1 MTDKEKKL
9 LKPIFWDTDIDKLD
23 VMKYKRYTIERILQ
37 FGLAEH
43 VRWMLKHFEKEDI
56 KETVKKSK
64 VIDKKTATY
73 WSIHFDI
80 NKEDILCF
88 SKQSARSNTMF

>member
-9 LKPIFWDTDIDKLD
+9 LKPLFWDTDINKLD
-23 VMKYKRYTIERILQ
+23 VMKHKRYTIERILQ
-37 FGLAEH
+37 FGLAEY

-64 VIDKKTATY
+64 VIDKKTANY
-73 WSIHFDI
+73 WSIHYGI

-88 SKQSARSNTMF
+88 SRQSAQSNSMF

>member
-1 MTDKEKKL
+1 MTEKEKKL
-9 LKPIFWDTDIDKLD
+9 LKPLFWDTDIDKLD

-43 VRWMLKHFEKEDI
+43 VRWMLKHFGKEDI
-56 KETVKKSK
+56 TDTVKKSK
-64 VIDKKTATY
+64 IIDKKTANY
-73 WSIHFDI
+73 CSIHYGI

-88 SKQSARSNTMF
+88 SRQSAKSNSMF